1 MAAGGFLQQFL
12 TLATWCNAFVTSFD
26 CHQLFRR
33 PARRPSVTCHQIA
46 RDTLPQDQ
54 LLSDDEVR
62 HIHAAVRAKC
72 LEAIAVGDLPPGR
85 ELELISALDLGTVPW
100 SLLPIKLKE
109 RLGLPLEDKGI
120 DSLALNLTVAVQA
133 KDYTDGKTV
142 PLMRLTNFHFM
153 VRADQSPLRKS
164 VKQMVVAT
172 NESTQLPRH
181 WQHFSGATH
190 RIYSAEEV
198 DGWRKLAR
206 LEKAEEDQEELPE
219 LTKNNLKRWPHQIE
233 CLRCC
238 QNFLKNVSQRDFFVQ
253 MATGSGKSLVMAD
266 LLAGLGPGK
275 RSCIIV
281 PKLDLMEQL
290 AQLLEHRL
298 AWRIARVGTGWP
310 ADLSADVFVCVRNS
324 AWQLSNLTFD
334 MLILDEAH
342 HYEPRSETTDAGEA
356 EDEDEHPGSLAQQLL
371 SLNSPKR
378 LFFSA
383 TLRRNKPDFDF
394 GLRPAIEAG
403 VIKDYNILVPVL
415 TPGDPR
421 PSLVRLVM
429 NLPLARKIL
438 AFCNTVQEAKDFTH
452 TLSNAGIAAA
462 HYNAQ
467 TGGGRRQELLQSFQQ
482 KESLGG
488 IRVLVTVDVLSEGV
502 DLPVAD
508 TCLFVAPRQDIRLQ
522 QCVGRVL
529 RNHPEKIDALV
540 IAPPVVQDAA
550 GILVEDTELIRL
562 VSELARADHAFQRCL
577 AENGN
582 PALGRVTIAMD
593 TLVPDSILEDAA
605 QILQVRVFRNAL
617 SCRGQ
622 GSDPWEMGFQ
632 ELLAYKAEYGCVSV
646 PASFNTASGFKLGQ
660 WIQQRR
666 KDRRRGKLGQ
676 EQIDRLD
683 RLGFVWDVRNQLWT
697 QGLED
702 LLAYKAEHGDVL
714 VPRLYQTVGGHNL
727 GFWVNHQ
734 REAKSQGKLTPEQI
748 EQLEGLGFVWDVWN
762 QWWVQGFEELLAYKD
777 EHGDVLV
784 PCRYETIGEFKL
796 GRWVGSQRF
805 AKSRGKLSPEQID
818 RLDRLGFVW
827 DVRNQLWT
835 QGLEDLL
842 AYKAEHGDVLVP
854 RLYQTVGGHNL
865 GFWVNHQREA
875 KSQGKLTPEQIEQL
889 EGLGFVWDVWNHLW
903 VQGFEEILA
912 YKAEHGDVLVP
923 QRYQTLGG
931 YNLGIW
937 VKSQRV
943 AKSRGKLSPEQIEQ
957 LEGVGFV
964 WSCRRFESKNICQVL
979 TAYSKFPLA
988 TKVVLIGKSVCDRV
1002 RIHTFQDQFSRGHPL
1017 PGLLCWA
1024 CPCRLAQSRKSSQRS
1039 RWHCGYFTITVFK
1052 YV

>member
-1 MAAGGFLQQFL
+1 MASGGFLQQFL

-26 CHQLFRR
+26 CDQPFRR
-33 PARRPSVTCHQIA
+33 PARRPSITCHQIA
-46 RDTLPQDQ
+46 RDTLLPDH
-54 LLSDDEVR
+54 LLSDEEVR
-62 HIHAAVRAKC
+62 QIHAAVRAKC
-72 LEAIAVGDLPPGR
+72 LEAIAVGNLPPGR

-142 PLMRLTNFHFM
+142 PLTRLTNFHFM
-153 VRADQSPLRKS
+153 VRADQSPLRKL

-181 WQHFSGATH
+181 WQHFSGAIH
-190 RIYSAEEV
+190 RTYSAEEV

-206 LEKAEEDQEELPE
+206 LEKAEEDDLPE
-219 LTKNNLKRWPHQIE
+219 LTKNDLKRWPHQIE

-238 QNFLKNVSQRDFFVQ
+238 QNFLKNASQRDFFVQ

-266 LLAGLGPGK
+266 LLAGLGRGK

-290 AQLLEHRL
+290 AQLLERRL

-334 MLILDEAH
+334 LLILDEAH
-342 HYEPRSETTDAGEA
+342 HYEPRPRSETTDVGEV
-356 EDEDEHPGSLAQQLL
+356 EDEDEHLGIHAQQVL

-438 AFCNTVQEAKDFTH
+438 AFCNTVQEAKDFTRM
-452 TLSNAGIAAA
+452 LSNAGIAAA

-467 TGGGRRQELLQSFQQ
+467 TGGGRRQELLQSFQR
-482 KESLGG
+482 KERLGG

-508 TCLFVAPRQDIRLQ
+508 TCLFVAPRKGIRLQ

-529 RNHPEKIDALV
+529 RNHSEKIDALV

-550 GILVEDTELIRL
+550 GSLVEDTELIRL
-562 VSELARADHAFQRCL
+562 VSELARADHAFQRCPT
-577 AENGN
+577 ENGN
-582 PALGRVTIAMD
+582 CALSRVSFAMD
-593 TLVPDSILEDAA
+593 MPVPDSILEDAA

-617 SCRGQ
+617 SWRGQ
-622 GSDPWEMGFQ
+622 ESDRWEMGFQ
-632 ELLAYKAEYGCVSV
+632 EILAYKAEYGGVCVPRSCQRE
-646 PASFNTASGFKLGQ
+646 SGFNLGGWVQ
-660 WIQQRR
+660 ERR
-666 KDRRRGKLGQ
+666 RERRRGELSPERIEKLDG
-676 EQIDRLD
+676 
-683 RLGFVWDVRNQLWT
+683 LGFVWDFYNHLWVQGFEELRAYKAEHGDVLVPKIYKTAGGYKLGSWVRQQRRAKREGMLSPEHIEQLE
-697 QGLED
+697 GLGFVWNVYNHFWVRGFEE

-714 VPRLYQTVGGHNL
+714 VPQKYQTAGGYKL
-727 GFWVNHQ
+727 GHWVKVQ
-734 REAKSQGKLTPEQI
+734 RAAKVQGKLTPEQL
-748 EQLEGLGFVWDVWN
+748 EQLEGLGFAW
-762 QWWVQGFEELLAYKD
+762 GRTKD
-777 EHGDVLV
+777 
-784 PCRYETIGEFKL
+784 
-796 GRWVGSQRF
+796 
-805 AKSRGKLSPEQID
+805 LSGAD
-818 RLDRLGFVW
+818 
-827 DVRNQLWT
+827 
-835 QGLEDLL
+835 
-842 AYKAEHGDVLVP
+842 
-854 RLYQTVGGHNL
+854 
-865 GFWVNHQREA
+865 
-875 KSQGKLTPEQIEQL
+875 
-889 EGLGFVWDVWNHLW
+889 
-903 VQGFEEILA
+903 
-912 YKAEHGDVLVP
+912 
-923 QRYQTLGG
+923 
-931 YNLGIW
+931 
-937 VKSQRV
+937 
-943 AKSRGKLSPEQIEQ
+943 
-957 LEGVGFV
+957 
-964 WSCRRFESKNICQVL
+964 C
-979 TAYSKFPLA
+979 
-988 TKVVLIGKSVCDRV
+988 
-1002 RIHTFQDQFSRGHPL
+1002 
-1017 PGLLCWA
+1017 
-1024 CPCRLAQSRKSSQRS
+1024 
-1039 RWHCGYFTITVFK
+1039 
-1052 YV
+1052 